1 LRDPQR
7 FRSRL
12 EALKLL
18 EGIER
23 AGDLEQYAPFHL
35 ARADMFRRLGRG
47 DEARESYRRAL
58 QFASNDQVRR
68 FIEQRLHG
76 ADAESRAKGLV

>member
-1 LRDPQR
+1 
-7 FRSRL
+7 
-12 EALKLL
+12 
-18 EGIER
+18 
-23 AGDLEQYAPFHL
+23 
-35 ARADMFRRLGRG
+35 MFRRLGRG

-68 FIEQRLHG
+68 FIERRLNG